1 MKKKELPAVE
11 HHSSV
16 ISSPLEDI
24 MGDRFGRYS
33 KYIIQDRA
41 LPDARD
47 GLKPVQRR
55 ILYAM
60 YEDGNTWDKG
70 YRKSAK
76 TVGLVIGNYHP
87 HGDSSV
93 YDAMVR
99 MSQEW
104 KIRTPQIDMQGNNGS
119 IDDDPAAAMR
129 YTEARLGR
137 ISEHLLKDIEKET
150 VLWAPNFDDT
160 AMEPTVLPA
169 RYPNLLVN
177 GITGIAAGYATNIP
191 PHNLSEAIDAAV
203 YRIQHADCSLDELME
218 YIQGPDFPT
227 GGIVQGIEGIREAF
241 ETGKGRIIIRGK
253 ANIEQKKTVQQIVI
267 TEIPYEVIKSNMV
280 KKIDDIRLNK
290 KIEGILDVRDE
301 SDRNGLRV
309 VVDMKKDANAQVILN
324 YLYKNTDLQ
333 VSYNYNVVA
342 IVDKRPVQMG
352 LAPMLDAFIEHRR
365 EVIER
370 RSRFDLK
377 KKEDRCHILEGLIK
391 AVSVLDEIIAL
402 IRASKDKAD
411 SKRRI
416 MDAFA
421 FSDAQAEA
429 IVTMRLYRLSS
440 TDITQLR
447 EEYAALLNEIE
458 ELHDILENPKMLKK
472 VMIRELNEVK
482 KAFKTPRL
490 TSIEHEIEEIVID
503 KLAMINSEQ
512 VMFTISRDGYF
523 KRVSMRSYGASRD
536 DMTGLKEGDH
546 LVGYGEVNTLDHVLF
561 FTTQGTYGY
570 TPVYDVEESRW
581 KEIGSHINSTIRI
594 SGEEKIT
601 DAFVLRSFATNAYMI
616 SVTKNGLVKKTA
628 VREYEVSRNNKTMS
642 NMKLLD
648 GDAVVKTMV
657 AYAYDEIL
665 IASKNGFVSRYPVS
679 LIPETSPRSKG
690 VKAMNLVLDEI
701 VSACISHGDA
711 SQLIV
716 FTDQCQM
723 KRIKLSD
730 VDVTG
735 RPTKGSMIC
744 KKVKSKPYQIAHIA
758 HGKTMSNMKLLDGD
772 AVVKTMVA
780 YAYDEIL
787 IASKNGFVSRYPV
800 SLIPETSPRSKGVKA
815 MNLVLDEIVSACIS
829 HGDASQLIV
838 FTDQCQ
844 MKRIKLSD
852 VDVTGRPTKGSMI
865 CKKVKSKPY
874 QIAHIALHDLNDELV
889 IINEETQKILAKD
902 ISLMSK
908 DATFSSPLHTTQ
920 DYYFLRTLAAVEQR
934 ELPAIQEEKQEFE
947 EIELFED

>member
-1 MKKKELPAVE
+1 
-11 HHSSV
+11 
-16 ISSPLEDI
+16 
-24 MGDRFGRYS
+24 
-33 KYIIQDRA
+33 
-41 LPDARD
+41 
-47 GLKPVQRR
+47 
-55 ILYAM
+55 
-60 YEDGNTWDKG
+60 
-70 YRKSAK
+70 
-76 TVGLVIGNYHP
+76 
-87 HGDSSV
+87 
-93 YDAMVR
+93 
-99 MSQEW
+99 
-104 KIRTPQIDMQGNNGS
+104 
-119 IDDDPAAAMR
+119 
-129 YTEARLGR
+129 
-137 ISEHLLKDIEKET
+137 
-150 VLWAPNFDDT
+150 
-160 AMEPTVLPA
+160 
-169 RYPNLLVN
+169 
-177 GITGIAAGYATNIP
+177 
-191 PHNLSEAIDAAV
+191 
-203 YRIQHADCSLDELME
+203 
-218 YIQGPDFPT
+218 
-227 GGIVQGIEGIREAF
+227 
-241 ETGKGRIIIRGK
+241 
-253 ANIEQKKTVQQIVI
+253 
-267 TEIPYEVIKSNMV
+267 
-280 KKIDDIRLNK
+280 
-290 KIEGILDVRDE
+290 
-301 SDRNGLRV
+301 
-309 VVDMKKDANAQVILN
+309 
-324 YLYKNTDLQ
+324 
-333 VSYNYNVVA
+333 
-342 IVDKRPVQMG
+342 
-352 LAPMLDAFIEHRR
+352 
-365 EVIER
+365 
-370 RSRFDLK
+370 
-377 KKEDRCHILEGLIK
+377 
-391 AVSVLDEIIAL
+391 
-402 IRASKDKAD
+402 
-411 SKRRI
+411 
-416 MDAFA
+416 
-421 FSDAQAEA
+421 
-429 IVTMRLYRLSS
+429 
-440 TDITQLR
+440 
-447 EEYAALLNEIE
+447 
-458 ELHDILENPKMLKK
+458 
-472 VMIRELNEVK
+472 MIRELNEVK

-570 TPVYDVEESRW
+570 TPVYEVEESRW

-758 HGKTMSNMKLLDGD
+758 
-772 AVVKTMVA
+772 
-780 YAYDEIL
+780 
-787 IASKNGFVSRYPV
+787 
-800 SLIPETSPRSKGVKA
+800 
-815 MNLVLDEIVSACIS
+815 
-829 HGDASQLIV
+829 
-838 FTDQCQ
+838 
-844 MKRIKLSD
+844 
-852 VDVTGRPTKGSMI
+852 
-865 CKKVKSKPY
+865 
-874 QIAHIALHDLNDELV
+874 LHELNDELV

-934 ELPAIQEEKQEFE
+934 ELPAVQEEKQEFE

>member
-1 MKKKELPAVE
+1 MKKKAEVQE
-11 HHSSV
+11 VSHV
-16 ISSPLEDI
+16 ITSPLEDI

-60 YEDGNTWDKG
+60 YVDGNTWDKG

-129 YTEARLGR
+129 YTEARLGK
-137 ISEHLLKDIEKET
+137 ISEYLLRDIEKET

-160 AMEPTVLPA
+160 DMEPTVLPA

-191 PHNLSEAIDAAV
+191 PHNLSEVIDAAI
-203 YRIQHADCSLDELME
+203 YRIQNPDCSLAELME

-227 GGIVQGIEGIREAF
+227 GGIVQGLDGIKEAF
-241 ETGKGRIIIRGK
+241 ESGKGRIIIRGK
-253 ANIEQKKTVQQIVI
+253 AVIEQTKTVQQIVI

-309 VVDMKKDANAQVILN
+309 VVDVKKDANAEVILN
-324 YLYKNTDLQ
+324 FLYKNTDLQ

-342 IVDKRPVQMG
+342 IVDKCPVQMG
-352 LAPMLDAFIEHRR
+352 LAPMLDAFIDHRR

-370 RSRFDLK
+370 RSRYDLK
-377 KKEDRCHILEGLIK
+377 KKEDRCHILDGLIK
-391 AVSVLDEIIAL
+391 AVSILDDIIAL

-411 SKRRI
+411 SKHRI
-416 MDAFA
+416 IDAFG
-421 FSDAQAEA
+421 FSEAQAEA
-429 IVTMRLYRLSS
+429 IVTMRLYRLSN

-447 EEYAALLNEIE
+447 EEHALLLNEIA
-458 ELHDILENPKMLKK
+458 ELQDILEQPKRLRK
-472 VMIRELNEVK
+472 VMIKELNEVK

-490 TSIEHEIEEIVID
+490 TRIEHEIEEIVID
-503 KLAMINSEQ
+503 KIAMINSEQ

-523 KRVSMRSYGASRD
+523 KRSSLRSYGASKE

-546 LVGYGEVNTLDHVLF
+546 LVGYGEVNTLDHILF
-561 FTTQGTYGY
+561 FTSKGTYGY
-570 TPVYDVEESRW
+570 TPVYEVEESRW

-601 DAFVLRSFATNAYMI
+601 DAFVLRKFQTQAYVV
-616 SVTKNGLVKKTA
+616 SLTRKGLIKKTA
-628 VREYEVSRNNKTMS
+628 MKEYEVSRNNKTMS
-642 NMKLLD
+642 NMKLLE
-648 GDAVVKTMV
+648 GDEVIKTMI
-657 AYAYDEIL
+657 AYDYDEVL
-665 IASKNGFVSRYPVS
+665 LASRNGYVTRYPVS

-690 VKAMNLVLDEI
+690 VKAMNLVDDEL
-701 VSACISHGDA
+701 VSAVIHHGDA
-711 SQLIV
+711 QELLI
-716 FTDQCQM
+716 FTDHCQVKRM
-723 KRIKLSD
+723 KLTDI
-730 VDVTG
+730 DVTG
-735 RPTKGSMIC
+735 RPTRG
-744 KKVKSKPYQIAHIA
+744 A
-758 HGKTMSNMKLLDGD
+758 
-772 AVVKTMVA
+772 
-780 YAYDEIL
+780 
-787 IASKNGFVSRYPV
+787 
-800 SLIPETSPRSKGVKA
+800 
-815 MNLVLDEIVSACIS
+815 
-829 HGDASQLIV
+829 
-838 FTDQCQ
+838 
-844 MKRIKLSD
+844 
-852 VDVTGRPTKGSMI
+852 MI

-874 QIAHIALHDLNDELV
+874 QIAHIALYDLNDEIT
-889 IINEETQKILAKD
+889 IINGEVQKILAKD
-902 ISLMSK
+902 VSLMSK
-908 DATFSSPLHTTQ
+908 EATFSSPLHPSE
-920 DYYFLRTLAAVEQR
+920 DYYFLKELEAIRQVEVT
-934 ELPAIQEEKQEFE
+934 ASDKQAQPLVE
-947 EIELFED
+947 EIELFD